1 MTADTVAAPLPSVS
15 VIVTAFASRAR
26 ILAPLTSLRCQSLD
40 AARFEVIV
48 VVNGPDDGTREYLRS
63 LQDDW
68 AGFNLRIVTTPV
80 ANASAALNLGLELAE
95 GDYLT
100 VLDDDDWVSPR
111 FLEVLLAS
119 AAPDRLV
126 LAPFCDVT
134 PQREAGNF
142 NNYLNRAIFRFA
154 GRTTTFEQLPQA
166 SSANCGKLVHRD
178 AIGTIRFD
186 AELRTG
192 MDVAF
197 WSEVVVE
204 RHLQIHVLAP
214 LSGAIYYRELRT
226 GSISRSLSRQF
237 ALDRIRVIAHLQQ
250 LAQQEPAYAG
260 ALRHLAH
267 AQAAHLGSYIREH
280 ADDEQWLR
288 SEIAASE
295 LKEFDYASLNERAA
309 STLVIAYAFPPFADT
324 SAMVMA
330 RRLNRQARSFDVV
343 VQDMSNIRTTDDFSE
358 ALVEQYI
365 GRKFTVPAPA
375 TFGNW
380 GQIERFVEVGMAHV
394 DARIGGGHTYQNLY
408 SRAMFPASHI
418 LAALIKVR
426 YPELRWVAEFSDP
439 LRHDSSG
446 APRIAQMPESAV
458 RAQIQS
464 ALTAAFPTLGV
475 DTNMWSWIEDFCFGL
490 ADEVVFTNDR
500 QRELMTREAA
510 PEVRGRIAD
519 IGTVSPHPTLPAPYY
534 ELATPQYELPSD
546 RVNLG
551 YFGVFYASRGV
562 GELTAALADL
572 PGDIRDKVLLHVFT
586 NKPEETRPQ
595 VEALG
600 LAGHVKVNGFVPYLD
615 FLNLSTRFDWLVV
628 SDARVSETHG
638 INPYLPSKYSDY
650 AGSGTRILGLV
661 EPGSALDGL
670 PLDAKAE
677 LGDTATTMRVLTAIA
692 NRSPALQGDRSGES
706 TVDGVV

>member
-1 MTADTVAAPLPSVS
+1 MMTAENVAGAAPKVS
-15 VIVTAFASRAR
+15 VIVTAYASRAR
-26 ILAPLTSLRCQSLD
+26 ILAPLTALRRQSLD
-40 AARFEVIV
+40 PARFEVIV
-48 VVNGPDDGTREYLRS
+48 VVNGADDGTRDYLRS
-63 LQDDW
+63 LQADW

-95 GDYLT
+95 GDYVT

-111 FLEVLLAS
+111 FLEVLLLN

-126 LAPFCDVT
+126 LAPFCDVS
-134 PQREAGNF
+134 PQRDAGNF
-142 NNYLNRAIFRFA
+142 DNYLNRAIFRFA

-166 SSANCGKLVHRD
+166 SSANCGKLLHRD
-178 AIGTIRFD
+178 AIGSVRFD

-197 WSEVVVE
+197 WSQVIVE

-214 LSGAIYYRELRT
+214 LSGAVYYRELRT
-226 GSISRSLSRQF
+226 GSISRSWSRQF
-237 ALDRIRVIAHLQQ
+237 VLDRIHVIAHLEQ
-250 LAQQEPAYAG
+250 LAQHETAYGG

-280 ADDEQWLR
+280 PDDEQWVR
-288 SEIAASE
+288 SEIDASG

-309 STLVIAYAFPPFADT
+309 ATLVIAYAFPPFADT

-358 ALVEQYI
+358 SLVKPYL

-375 TFGNW
+375 TFGHW
-380 GQIERFVEVGMAHV
+380 GQIERFVDVGMAQV
-394 DARIGGGHTYQNLY
+394 DARIAGGHTYQSLY

-426 YPELRWVAEFSDP
+426 YPQLRWVAEFSDP

-446 APRIAQMPESAV
+446 APRIAHMPESVV
-458 RAQIQS
+458 RSEIQA
-464 ALTAAFPTLGV
+464 ALTSAFPTLTS

-490 ADEVVFTNDR
+490 ADEVVFTNDN
-500 QRELMTREAA
+500 QRELMTREAP
-510 PEVRGRIAD
+510 PEVRGRIAE
-519 IGTVSPHPTLPAPYY
+519 IGVVSPHPTLPAPFYQV
-534 ELATPQYELPSD
+534 ARPQYELPSD

-572 PGDIRDKVLLHVFT
+572 PGDMRDNVLLHVFT
-586 NKPEETRPQ
+586 NKPDETRPQ

-600 LAGHVKVNGFVPYLD
+600 LARHVRVNGFVPYLD

-661 EPGSALDGL
+661 EPGSALDAL
-670 PLDAKAE
+670 RLDAKAE
-677 LGDTATTMRVLTAIA
+677 LGDTAATVRVLTAIA
-692 NRSPALQGDRSGES
+692 NRSAGAEGDRR
-706 TVDGVV
+706 TDAQHV